1 MSSILVWLLAGLLG
15 LGGLANQTEAQVTQV
30 EPGTLGDV
38 VSQRPLLP
46 ACGLLDLNGP
56 SNGMVGGWRCLREGF
71 RGDGAELLT
80 VQVLGG
86 PADRT
91 RHQILRALPDGSLEI
106 WTQLTH
112 VEGFD
117 LVGEWHHRTCAPSED
132 LRRRPCAP

>member
-1 MSSILVWLLAGLLG
+1 M
-15 LGGLANQTEAQVTQV
+15 
-30 EPGTLGDV
+30 
-38 VSQRPLLP
+38 
-46 ACGLLDLNGP
+46 
-56 SNGMVGGWRCLREGF
+56 
-71 RGDGAELLT
+71 
-80 VQVLGG
+80 LGG